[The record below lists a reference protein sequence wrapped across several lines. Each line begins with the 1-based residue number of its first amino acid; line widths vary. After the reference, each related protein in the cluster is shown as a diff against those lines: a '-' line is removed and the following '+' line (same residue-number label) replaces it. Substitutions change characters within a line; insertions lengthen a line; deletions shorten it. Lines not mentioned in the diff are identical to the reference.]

1 MKSFYDILT
10 YLKTF
15 GVYIHVGKRLWDI
28 EIAALEVDNLKKAD
42 VIDNKKY
49 AVMKLILAHEHRLEE
64 KNPSD

>member
-64 KNPSD
+64 ENPSD

>member
-15 GVYIHVGKRLWDI
+15 GVDIHVGKRLWDI
-28 EIAALEVDNLKKAD
+28 EIAALEVDNVKKAD

-64 KNPSD
+64 ENPSD